1 MAIFIIASKSRSEGL
16 SPELCC
22 DLAELMISPDE
33 DVESAGVPSDLR
45 VITLFISD
53 VSGTQNL
60 QKNLKPEL
68 NPKNCKTAGKPDGFH
83 SFKS

>member
-1 MAIFIIASKSRSEGL
+1 M
-16 SPELCC
+16 CC

-53 VSGTQNL
+53 VSGTQNPEPDL
-60 QKNLKPEL
+60 NPQKNLKPEL
-68 NPKNCKTAGKPDGFH
+68 NSKNCKTAGKPDGFH